1 MKAFT
6 EKFGKVEILTR
17 TGNSLKVELES
28 GEVKTLMPMFIKFK
42 DENGNEIT
50 DFSKIEEVVIVN
62 TSSSKTHG
70 RKGSKLAEL
79 LGKLSEQSE
88 EMEDNKN

>member
-6 EKFGKVEILTR
+6 EKFGKVEILGR

-50 DFSKIEEVVIVN
+50 DFSQIEEVVIIN
-62 TSSSKTHG
+62 TSSSKAPG
-70 RKGSKLAEL
+70 RKTSKLAEL